1 MKIHASQ
8 LFASL
13 SLALALPIHAARV
26 PDMRI
31 GAPSISAE
39 AVWNDTL
46 DFEDG
51 TGGLDLSSFRFDA
64 PIWGGKT
71 GSDVYGL
78 ELKYDWTQFDL
89 TPGFGEVD
97 LHGIDLSARWAH
109 FPKDAGWLGML
120 KVSGGV
126 GTDFSD
132 FNSDAWQASVLGFW
146 GYQTSPKFAWAIAG
160 FASYSLGEVTAYP
173 SIGIVWT
180 PNEQW
185 RVQLTP
191 PLAIVSYK
199 PSDDWRFGLTFLPNG
214 GSWQVQ
220 EQAGVE
226 QIDLSL
232 WTLSASIE
240 RRLADKLF
248 VSLRG
253 GVNVGG
259 DIELRDGNEEV
270 LLERDLDPGAFVAVG
285 LSWEF

>member
-1 MKIHASQ
+1 
-8 LFASL
+8 
-13 SLALALPIHAARV
+13 
-26 PDMRI
+26 
-31 GAPSISAE
+31 
-39 AVWNDTL
+39 
-46 DFEDG
+46 
-51 TGGLDLSSFRFDA
+51 
-64 PIWGGKT
+64 
-71 GSDVYGL
+71 
-78 ELKYDWTQFDL
+78 
-89 TPGFGEVD
+89 
-97 LHGIDLSARWAH
+97 
-109 FPKDAGWLGML
+109 
-120 KVSGGV
+120 
-126 GTDFSD
+126 
-132 FNSDAWQASVLGFW
+132 
-146 GYQTSPKFAWAIAG
+146 
-160 FASYSLGEVTAYP
+160 LGEVTAYP

-270 LLERDLDPGAFVAVG
+270 LLERDLDPGAFVSVG